1 VTTVARAKDRT
12 NAERQRRYR
21 ANRRETTVTRT
32 VTEPERNGVTAAT
45 QPERNGVSIAT
56 WEMCA
61 LAARLT
67 DGRATAEDLQLA
79 DRLLLHLVLML
90 PRDSLIEVM

>member
-1 VTTVARAKDRT
+1 
-12 NAERQRRYR
+12 
-21 ANRRETTVTRT
+21 
-32 VTEPERNGVTAAT
+32 
-45 QPERNGVSIAT
+45 
-56 WEMCA
+56 MCA